1 MKASPVTTFI
11 LSATLFLASNEQVQ
25 LVNAGQIKL
34 CAKTEHGNNEPISGA
49 NVKCWDDDY
58 NGDDFMASET
68 TGADG
73 CVTLNYSN
81 KPTGWKCWKW

>member
-11 LSATLFLASNEQVQ
+11 ISATLFLASKEQVQ
-25 LVNAGQIKL
+25 VNVGQIKL